1 MAYGQD
7 GHIGISFQDSY
18 GTSEVGSL
26 EYFPFISEGMVENIE
41 NLMSESLAS
50 RYEEPDAYE
59 GMHAIEG
66 EIAMEVHPNLVGK
79 LCKAWAGQ
87 SSQDTLV
94 GSCYSHIMPPL
105 NSDWDEEKSAL
116 PPCTIEVYR
125 DTGSAYQY
133 YDMLL
138 NSLTFEIAQGALYK
152 CTAGWIGANFEWVN
166 QTTPAFEAG
175 SYYSWDVVS
184 VSLGGGGID
193 DVNNLTVTLTN
204 NLAGKAYLDGTKNYG
219 RILRDGFR
227 TIEVAGT
234 MLLNGDAQA
243 KIYRARTQQRLI
255 ISAWDPTTIALGHNE
270 FKIDVPKMRYTEF
283 PANIGGVGLV
293 EVGFSAKGDYD
304 TTSEYAVQF
313 TVVNTTLAY

>member
-7 GHIGISFQDSY
+7 GHIGISFQDSF
-18 GTSEVGSL
+18 GTSNVDSFD
-26 EYFPFISEGMVENIE
+26 YFPFISEGITEGIE
-41 NLMSESLAS
+41 DLVSESLAS

-59 GMHAIEG
+59 GMHTIEG

-79 LCKAWAGQ
+79 LAKAWAGQ
-87 SSQDTLV
+87 SSQNSLV
-94 GSCYSHIMPPL
+94 GSCYQHLAVPL
-105 NSDWDEEKSAL
+105 NSDWEEEKSAL
-116 PPCTIEVYR
+116 PPCTIEIYR
-125 DTGSAYQY
+125 DAGSAYQY

-152 CTAGWIGANFEWVN
+152 CTAGWIGANFEWVDK
-166 QTTPAFEAG
+166 TAAAFEAG

-184 VSLGGGGID
+184 VSLGGAGVD
-193 DVNNLTVTLTN
+193 DVSNMTVTLTN

-227 TIEVAGT
+227 TIEIAGT
-234 MLLNGDAQA
+234 MILSGDTEA
-243 KIYRARTQQRLI
+243 KIFRARTQQALVLT
-255 ISAWDPTTIALGHNE
+255 AWDPATTAEGHNS
-270 FKIDVPKMRYTEF
+270 FKIEVPKMRYTEF

-304 TTSEYAVQF
+304 TTSEYAVQL
-313 TVVNTTLAY
+313 TTVNTTAAY